1 MKRRA
6 ATLMTLMLAT
16 GTLAACTKPPVEQ
29 KPAAPEAPSS
39 ATAWVAARPAT
50 QVPFLE
56 APARVLA
63 SPDSQ
68 AALAPPLEARIV
80 KVPVRPG
87 QQLKKGVVIAEVLM
101 PELVAAA
108 GSLASSSELV
118 RGYEARRETLLA
130 LKKDGL
136 ALSGDLAEVEAKLAE
151 ARAQR
156 QLALSTLRLAGYS
169 AGDAARLLESPT
181 VPLRAPIAGVLVA
194 LDAVPGEIRA
204 PSGEPLARIVGE
216 GEVQVEARMPSELPQ
231 EAKLEFVD
239 AAGSRVPLTLV
250 SRSPLRDPV
259 DGSTTLWARPAQ
271 GAGAALA
278 PGASGRVQVSFDDA
292 AALAVVPSRAIAAG
306 EQGTF
311 VLVREGGSISR
322 VPVTVRATGQVDAL
336 VEGSLQ
342 QGAEVAADAAA
353 VVESGGAE

>member
-1 MKRRA
+1 
-6 ATLMTLMLAT
+6 MLAI
-16 GTLAACTKPPVEQ
+16 GWIASCSNPPVEQ

-63 SPDSQ
+63 NPDSQ

-87 QQLKKGVVIAEVLM
+87 QQLKKGEVIAEVLM

-136 ALSGDLAEVEAKLAE
+136 ALSGDLAEVEAKLSE

-271 GAGAALA
+271 GAALA